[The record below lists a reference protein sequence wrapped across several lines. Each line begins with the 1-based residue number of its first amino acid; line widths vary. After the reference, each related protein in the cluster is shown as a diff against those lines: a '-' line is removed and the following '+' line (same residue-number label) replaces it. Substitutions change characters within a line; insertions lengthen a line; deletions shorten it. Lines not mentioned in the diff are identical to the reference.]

1 MTTLEHREIRGIT
14 LKNIIVTI
22 ISTGSIVVTVMASY
36 FQLKSNLQ
44 EVRVIQETQ
53 NRVNEVR
60 LKILENQVSILQQQ
74 VSELKNVKKS

>member
-14 LKNIIVTI
+14 LKNI
-22 ISTGSIVVTVMASY
+22 VVTVVSTFSIVITVMTSY

-60 LKILENQVSILQQQ
+60 LKILENQVSVLQQE
-74 VSELKNVKKS
+74 VNEIKNGKKI

>member
-14 LKNIIVTI
+14 LKNI
-22 ISTGSIVVTVMASY
+22 VVTVVSTISIVITVMTSY

-44 EVRVIQETQ
+44 EVRAIQETQ

-60 LKILENQVSILQQQ
+60 LKILENQVSVLQQE
-74 VSELKNVKKS
+74 VNEIKNGKKT

>member
-14 LKNIIVTI
+14 LKNIVVTV
-22 ISTGSIVVTVMASY
+22 ISTISIVVTVVASY

-44 EVRVIQETQ
+44 EVRVIQDTQ

-60 LKILENQVSILQQQ
+60 LKVLENQVSVLQQE
-74 VSELKNVKKS
+74 VNELKNGKKT

>member
-14 LKNIIVTI
+14 LKNIVVTV
-22 ISTGSIVVTVMASY
+22 ISTVSIVVTVMTSY

-60 LKILENQVSILQQQ
+60 LKILENQVSVLQQE
-74 VSELKNVKKS
+74 VNEIKNGKKI